1 MSAEDIA
8 IEPRPTGHA
17 DAAEGHVCA
26 CQHDEA
32 EVVLDVRTIPHAIRH
47 AAVRGAFGAIPV
59 GGTMVLVAP
68 HRPMPLLAELSADA
82 SGALALEF
90 LVEEP
95 GECHVRLTRTASAVA

>member
-1 MSAEDIA
+1 MAAENVE
-8 IEPRPTGHA
+8 IEPRPTEHA
-17 DAAEGHVCA
+17 GAADGHVCG

-47 AAVRGAFGAIPV
+47 AAVRGAFGAIAV

-68 HRPMPLLAELSADA
+68 HRPMPLLAELDADA
-82 SGALALEF
+82 NGALALEF

>member
-8 IEPRPTGHA
+8 IEPRPTGHEA
-17 DAAEGHVCA
+17 AAEGHVCG
-26 CQHDEA
+26 CEHEDT
-32 EVVLDVRTIPHAIRH
+32 EVVLDVRAIPHAIRH
-47 AAVRGAFGAIPV
+47 ATVRGAFGAIPV

-82 SGALALEF
+82 NGALALEF

-95 GECHVRLTRTASAVA
+95 GECHVRLTRTAGAVA